1 MNPKRQQLSQ
11 IVKEHDGDDHRHS
24 ETTAAHTYIDMQV
37 WSHDGAR
44 NRKKTGGADRD
55 RTGDPLL
62 AKQALSQLSYS
73 PSPDTSARQR
83 RRNGRRSCAN
93 LVLNPG

>member
-24 ETTAAHTYIDMQV
+24 ETTAAYVYIDTQR

-44 NRKKTGGADRD
+44 RLSRTGGADRD

-73 PSPDTSARQR
+73 PSPASPATAPETAKRQE
-83 RRNGRRSCAN
+83 N
-93 LVLNPG
+93 LREPGI

>member
-11 IVKEHDGDDHRHS
+11 IVKEHDGDEHRHS
-24 ETTAAHTYIDMQV
+24 ETTATYIYIDMQV

-44 NRKKTGGADRD
+44 KTGGADRD

-62 AKQALSQLSYS
+62 AKQVLSQLSYS
-73 PSPDTSARQR
+73 PSLRSPARHR
-83 RRNGRRSCAN
+83 RRNGRRPCAN
-93 LVLNPG
+93 LVLNPVRL